1 MEEIYNQNFKFHKMI
16 YLIKKQQFIHDT
28 SEFKKRKIDYK
39 RDKKERKRIM
49 LLNEPAN
56 IIRNRV
62 GRPKIIRNI
71 IDPDDIIT
79 VNYLDEPVIEPTP
92 SLQIYEFSL
101 LLP

>member
-1 MEEIYNQNFKFHKMI
+1 MEILFFQNFKFHKMI
-16 YLIKKQQFIHDT
+16 YLLKKEQFKKDT
-28 SEFKKRKIDYK
+28 LEFKQKKIDYK
-39 RDKKERKRIM
+39 REKKERKRII

-56 IIRNRV
+56 IIRKKV

-71 IDPDDIIT
+71 IDPDDEII
-79 VNYLDEPVIEPTP
+79 VNYTDEPVIATLP